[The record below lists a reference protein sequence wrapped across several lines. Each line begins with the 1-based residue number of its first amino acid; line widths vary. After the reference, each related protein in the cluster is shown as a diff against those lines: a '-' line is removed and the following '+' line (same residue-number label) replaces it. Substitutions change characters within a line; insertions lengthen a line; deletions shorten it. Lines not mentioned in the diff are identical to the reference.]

1 MFPIQ
6 LHRFLSLLLHSSSP
20 FDASAQN
27 LRCYTRPVA
36 SELKKMMK
44 FVLPVLSVLLFAT
57 IVSRST
63 GLGVPP
69 PAVRGF
75 LFIANQVDHSAL
87 VVNLD
92 SRRVVGKAGVD
103 INGHEVAVA
112 PDHRFGYVPI
122 YGDSGVGK
130 PGTDG
135 STIHVV
141 DLRAGRTVKIIDL
154 GKPVRPHCAKFG
166 PDGFLYVSAE
176 LANAIYILDPASG
189 KLVGEVGTGA
199 IESHMFVLSPDGH
212 RAYTSN
218 VGAGSVSVL
227 DLEKRSLI
235 TVIPVA
241 KRVQR
246 ISISPDGRFVF
257 THDQDAPRIAVIDTA
272 TNKLA
277 RWIQLPASVYSSAPT
292 PDGRFLIANAPT
304 GKLLVIDLSSDKVT
318 ASYPIPEAV
327 GETGLDARGEFA
339 YVSCPQKGTI
349 EILDLPNG
357 RMEAPIA
364 LSPGVDGFVWIPGI
378 S

>member
-1 MFPIQ
+1 MKF
-6 LHRFLSLLLHSSSP
+6 LLL
-20 FDASAQN
+20 AST
-27 LRCYTRPVA
+27 LI
-36 SELKKMMK
+36 
-44 FVLPVLSVLLFAT
+44 LFAMV
-57 IVSRST
+57 VSRSAASID
-63 GLGVPP
+63 
-69 PAVRGF
+69 PAAPDHRGF
-75 LFIANQVDHSAL
+75 LFIANQGDHTAL

-92 SRRVVGKAGVD
+92 SRRVVGKTGVD

-112 PDHRFGYVPI
+112 PDHRLGYVPI

-141 DLRAGRTVKIIDL
+141 DLRGARTLKIIDL

-166 PDGFLYVSAE
+166 PDGLLYVSAE

-189 KLVGEVGTGA
+189 ALLGEVPTGA

-212 RAYTSN
+212 HAYTSN

-227 DLEKRSLI
+227 DLRKRSLI

-257 THDQDAPRIAVIDTA
+257 THDQNAPRIAVIDTA
-272 TNKLA
+272 TNELA
-277 RWIQLPASVYSSAPT
+277 RWIELPASVYSSEST
-292 PDGRFLIANAPT
+292 PDGRFLVANAPS
-304 GKLLVIDLSSDKVT
+304 GKLFVIDLSSNKVT

-327 GETGLDARGEFA
+327 GEVVIDASGEFA

-349 EILDLPNG
+349 EILNLHT
-357 RMEAPIA
+357 RKLEAPIA
-364 LSPGVDGFVWIPGI
+364 LTPGVDGLAWIP
-378 S
+378 SFS